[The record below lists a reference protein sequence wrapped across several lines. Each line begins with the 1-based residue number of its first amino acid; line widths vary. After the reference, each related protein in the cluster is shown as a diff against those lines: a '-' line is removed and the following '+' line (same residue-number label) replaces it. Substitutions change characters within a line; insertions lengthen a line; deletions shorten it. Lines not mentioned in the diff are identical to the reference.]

1 MLKFRPLCIACSV
14 SDLGDPAAV
23 DGDPSVCAEGETP
36 LFISGGTV
44 CYTGTTP
51 GSTAVYHCGEGHELV
66 DGQKTRECQTSGEW
80 SGIAPSCALIKSKS
94 LSFMQLIIY
103 SVRKIRSLT
112 IFLFLCF

>member
-1 MLKFRPLCIACSV
+1 M
-14 SDLGDPAAV
+14 
-23 DGDPSVCAEGETP
+23 
-36 LFISGGTV
+36 

-94 LSFMQLIIY
+94 LSFMQFY
-103 SVRKIRSLT
+103 TYT
-112 IFLFLCF
+112 IQCAK

>member
-1 MLKFRPLCIACSV
+1 MVCVVSADCSE
-14 SDLGDPAAV
+14 SDLGDTIATTASNQAAS
-23 DGDPSVCAEGETP
+23 SVCAEGETP

-80 SGIAPSCALIKSKS
+80 SGIAPACALIKSKS
-94 LSFMQLIIY
+94 LSFMQFY
-103 SVRKIRSLT
+103 TYT
-112 IFLFLCF
+112 IQCAK